1 MSDSV
6 TPPPE
11 PFSNRSSPP
20 DPFSLREFNS
30 LGLQAR
36 AERIVDVHSASDI
49 AELSAE
55 LGDAPRVI
63 LGGGTN
69 VVLHAP
75 LKATVMMSRMRGRH
89 LDSNGRVRV
98 AAGEDWH
105 ALVMWSLEK
114 GLAGL
119 ENLALIPGTAGA
131 APVQNIGAY
140 GVELCDRLE
149 HVIAWDFHRSAM
161 VTLARDDCHFGYR
174 DSLFRRVD
182 TQGPWNAP
190 RYFITEIQ
198 LRLHHAE
205 GARLHTTYGELETE
219 LDRLGRPPSAQDVAE
234 AVIRIRRRKLPD
246 PSVIGNVGSFFK
258 NPLISSMQARS
269 LRLIHPDLPTHPAHG
284 DGQDNCKVPAAW
296 LIERCGF
303 KGARRGDVGV
313 HERHALVIV
322 NHGGGTG
329 REILA
334 LAREIQQAVVARFG
348 IFLEPEPV
356 FMPGS
361 EPAAG

>member
-6 TPPPE
+6 TPPPDI
-11 PFSNRSSPP
+11 PTCRTSPP
-20 DPFSLREFNS
+20 DPFSLREYNS

-36 AERIVDVHSASDI
+36 AQRIVDVHSASDI
-49 AELSAE
+49 AELSTQ
-55 LGDAPRVI
+55 LGDSPRVI
-63 LGGGTN
+63 LGSGTN

-75 LKATVMMSRMRGRH
+75 LKATVLMSRMRGRH
-89 LDSNGRVRV
+89 LDSSGLVRV
-98 AAGEDWH
+98 AAGENWH
-105 ALVMWSLEK
+105 ALVMWSLER

-140 GVELCDRLE
+140 GVELCDVLE
-149 HVIAWDFHRSAM
+149 HVVAWDFRRAAM
-161 VTLARDDCHFGYR
+161 VMLGRDECQFSYR
-174 DSLFRRVD
+174 DSVFRRVD

-190 RYFITEIQ
+190 RFFITEIG
-198 LRLHHAE
+198 LRLHHARD
-205 GARLHTTYGELETE
+205 ARLHTAYGELQAE
-219 LDRLGRPPSAQDVAE
+219 LDLLGRPPSARDVAE
-234 AVIRIRRRKLPD
+234 AVTRIRRRKLPD

-258 NPLISSMQARS
+258 NPLISSVQARS
-269 LRLIHPDLPTHPAHG
+269 LRLIHPDLPTHPASG
-284 DGQDNCKVPAAW
+284 GGQDSCKVPAAW

-313 HERHALVIV
+313 HDRHALVIV

-361 EPAAG
+361 EPVAA